1 MAIYDIDAIME
12 HSEDISGSDKDSIL
26 DNMLEACDSMM
37 ESICKLDEGARMR
50 YINRLKKQ
58 TNSDYEAFKTERDD
72 FLSNY
77 DEKKDNKERAKKVAD
92 YESKFIDS
100 KDKLDKARGGSFVKD
115 PSWYG
120 RPVTP
125 HGDSEAEK
133 RAAARARERRLSQ
146 ARENKENWKK
156 ETSGPAGDDYVSRKI
171 AGDSKH
177 NKEVIKDHMA
187 KKKAI
192 KETCL
197 TILSVLDEI

>member
-12 HSEDISGSDKDSIL
+12 HSEDISGTDRDFIL
-26 DNMLEACDSMM
+26 DNMLEACDFMM

-77 DEKKDNKERAKKVAD
+77 DEKKYNKEKAKKVAD

-156 ETSGPAGDDYVSRKI
+156 ETSGPE
-171 AGDSKH
+171 GDSHILKKIPGDSQH
-177 NKEVIKDHMA
+177 NKEVIKDYMS